1 MFNKCK
7 HKWTKQSDVVM
18 KSALENLLDGGL
30 TELRGFGFSPKM
42 LVKSHIVILTC
53 DLCGKVHKE
62 VTKNTKEY

>member
-18 KSALENLLDGGL
+18 KSALQELLDGGL
-30 TELRGFGFSPKM
+30 MELKGFSFNTKIITKCH
-42 LVKSHIVILTC
+42 VVVLTC

-62 VTKNTKEY
+62 VTRNTDK